1 MVAKGQGTRD
11 KGQVH
16 YALRLTHFALLV
28 ALILLI
34 NFSAASAARL
44 EPVTDKVGLLKTTEI
59 ELLNQ
64 QIKKVEQAHKIKIG
78 VAFVKS
84 VGGLDMVT
92 ASNDFLDENFAN
104 GMNGGIVLLVDM
116 SKRKYEMSTDSRM
129 LERITDFD
137 GIPFLKDKFQSNLS
151 AGDYYGAVENFAD
164 GVDELMTYYETNGVA
179 YGQRKPGEFDPMAAT
194 MAGLLAILGGFGI
207 RSSLIGS
214 MSNIHHARAA
224 GDYLKKN
231 SVKFLESRD
240 TFLFMNVQRRARSS
254 GGSRGGGGHDGGGHG
269 GGGHGGG
276 GGSF

>member
-1 MVAKGQGTRD
+1 MIKKFFG
-11 KGQVH
+11 
-16 YALRLTHFALLV
+16 LL

-44 EPVTDKVGLLKTTEI
+44 EPVTDSAKVLKATEV

-64 QIKKVEQAHKIKIG
+64 RIREIEQAHKIKIG

-104 GMNGGIVLLVDM
+104 GKNGGIVLLVAMD
-116 SKRKYEMSTDSRM
+116 KRKYEMSTDSRM
-129 LERITDFD
+129 LERITDTD
-137 GIPFLKDKFQSNLS
+137 GISFLKDKFQSDLS
-151 AGDYYGAVENFAD
+151 AGDYYGAAENFAE

-207 RSSLIGS
+207 RSMLIGA
-214 MSNIHHARAA
+214 MSNVHHARAA

-240 TFLFMNVQRRARSS
+240 TFLFMNVQRRPRSS
-254 GGSRGGGGHDGGGHG
+254 GGGRRGGGHG